1 MVADQA
7 YHFSFIFEDSLEKCL
22 DSLHNKLI
30 MWKPKSCPKALN
42 LIGRLFFFFLERST
56 NLPFLVMFMNKQSH
70 TAFKTLQSRLTKI
83 ELSEPYMAFRD
94 IMINC

>member
-42 LIGRLFFFFLERST
+42 LIGRLFFFCRKI
-56 NLPFLVMFMNKQSH
+56 NK
-70 TAFKTLQSRLTKI
+70 FTLFGYVYEQA
-83 ELSEPYMAFRD
+83 EPYGF
-94 IMINC
+94 